1 MRINSNNCPLV
12 SVIMNCFNGAA
23 YIAEAVKSILD
34 QTYKNFEVIFWD
46 NQSRDKSAIIYKSF
60 NDKRLK
66 YYYAKRHTSLYE
78 ARNLAIKKAKGKFI
92 AYLDTDDL
100 WTKNKLYMQV
110 KKLENENI
118 DLVYSNYYFFNQFT
132 GLKKIA
138 YKKKLPE
145 GIIFQQLLK
154 DYCIGIGTVL
164 MRKSIFTR
172 NKESFN
178 KKFNIIGDFDLFT
191 RISQKF
197 YFESIQLPLLIYR
210 IHNKSFSN
218 NNYHMYVKELKFW
231 LKNQKTSYRDQFFY
245 VSEKILYIETI
256 LNILNNKY
264 ILSLK
269 NIFQILLL
277 KNKVKLL
284 IFLFIPSF
292 ILKKLR
298 NNFS

>member
-1 MRINSNNCPLV
+1 
-12 SVIMNCFNGAA
+12 
-23 YIAEAVKSILD
+23 
-34 QTYKNFEVIFWD
+34 
-46 NQSRDKSAIIYKSF
+46 
-60 NDKRLK
+60 
-66 YYYAKRHTSLYE
+66 
-78 ARNLAIKKAKGKFI
+78 
-92 AYLDTDDL
+92 
-100 WTKNKLYMQV
+100 
-110 KKLENENI
+110 
-118 DLVYSNYYFFNQFT
+118 
-132 GLKKIA
+132 
-138 YKKKLPE
+138 
-145 GIIFQQLLK
+145 
-154 DYCIGIGTVL
+154 

-269 NIFQILLL
+269 NIFQILSL

-284 IFLFIPSF
+284 IFLFIPPF

>member
-1 MRINSNNCPLV
+1 MRINSNNYPLV
-12 SVIMNCFNGAA
+12 SVIMNCYNGEA
-23 YIAEAVKSILD
+23 YIADAVKSILD

-66 YYYAKRHTSLYE
+66 YYYAKKHTSLYE
-78 ARNLAIKKAKGKFI
+78 ARNLAIKKSKGKFI

-100 WTKNKLYMQV
+100 WTKNKLYLQV

-118 DLVYSNYYFFNQFT
+118 GLVYSNYYFLNQFT

-138 YKKKLPE
+138 YKKKLPK

-154 DYCIGIGTVL
+154 DYCIGVGTVL
-164 MRKSIFTR
+164 MRKSIFSR
-172 NKESFN
+172 NKKFFN
-178 KKFNIIGDFDLFT
+178 TKFNIIGDFDLFT
-191 RISQKF
+191 RISQNF
-197 YFESIQLPLLIYR
+197 YFASIQMPLLIYR

-231 LKNQKTSYRDQFFY
+231 LKNQKTPYREKFFY
-245 VSEKILYIETI
+245 VSEKILYMETI

-264 ILSLK
+264 VLSLK
-269 NIFQILLL
+269 NIFQILSL
-277 KNKVKLL
+277 KKKVKLL

-292 ILKKLR
+292 FLKKIR
-298 NNFS
+298 DNFS